1 MVDTLLA
8 QNRQVMPRAPKAVA
22 RNLRLENVA
31 VDIGP
36 DVWLRSSE
44 ANIKLGGSL
53 NVTLA
58 PPTPSEPP
66 RLALEGASAD
76 REPIDS
82 ISSIRSYSRPSTCRA
97 EICGSS
103 GLPI

>member
-1 MVDTLLA
+1 MKIDKKQIIDLNDPEFQLTVDTLLA
-8 QNRQVMPRAPKAVA
+8 QNREVMPRPPKAVA
-22 RNLRLENVA
+22 RNLSLENVA

-58 PPTPSEPP
+58 AQNFGQ
-66 RLALEGASAD
+66 ALMESCDTWFYQVGIKIA
-76 REPIDS
+76 R
-82 ISSIRSYSRPSTCRA
+82 ISDW
-97 EICGSS
+97 
-103 GLPI
+103 